1 MDTTVETISIN
12 GIEYV
17 KKGTGS
23 KRIIVADRG
32 WIFVGDMDT
41 TVETISINGIEYVKK
56 GTGSKR
62 IIVADS
68 WATARIM
75 MTGV

>member
-1 MDTTVETISIN
+1 VPHPA
-12 GIEYV
+12 
-17 KKGTGS
+17 KGE
-23 KRIIVADRG
+23 II
-32 WIFVGDMDT
+32 MDT

>member
-1 MDTTVETISIN
+1 MPHNWI
-12 GIEYV
+12 GIV
-17 KKGTGS
+17 PHPAKGE
-23 KRIIVADRG
+23 II
-32 WIFVGDMDT
+32 MDT